1 MQEVE
6 LRQGELAGPAV
17 PGNRPRALRERPS
30 PVIAAGAKIK
40 KETGGFF
47 SISGGVI
54 DRSGDLYFV
63 DAKWQTIYRWSATAR
78 KLSIVR
84 DNPIDPV
91 ELAFD
96 KAGDLLVISYAGDG
110 TVYSFKPDAP
120 NDDITL
126 LKAEPAAPRPGMTP
140 VLPADYWQ
148 NENDSIET
156 ESLKKPYQ
164 FVSPDGTPFIPP
176 GTKFVSG
183 QLYYAA
189 RLED

>member
-63 DAKWQTIYRWSATAR
+63 DAKLQTIFRWSSTAR
-78 KLSIVR
+78 KLSIR
-84 DNPIDPV
+84 PDKPLDPV
-91 ELAFD
+91 ELALD
-96 KAGDLLVISYAGDG
+96 KSGDLFGISYARDW
-110 TVYSFKPDAP
+110 
-120 NDDITL
+120 TL
-126 LKAEPAAPRPGMTP
+126 
-140 VLPADYWQ
+140 
-148 NENDSIET
+148 
-156 ESLKKPYQ
+156 
-164 FVSPDGTPFIPP
+164 
-176 GTKFVSG
+176 
-183 QLYYAA
+183 
-189 RLED
+189 